1 MQQTAVAVSA
11 GIPTFVGKILFTG
24 WQQECPSSSPRIEI
38 LNLIQLAQERTLDN
52 TPKNSPLLVDVHL
65 VYTYFILRCDQVP
78 HSPAM
83 EANT

>member
-1 MQQTAVAVSA
+1 MSMQQTAVAVSA
-11 GIPTFVGKILFTG
+11 GIPTLVVKIFFTG
-24 WQQECPSSSPRIEI
+24 WQQECPSSSSRIEI

-52 TPKNSPLLVDVHL
+52 TQKNGPLLVDVHL
-65 VYTYFILRCDQVP
+65 RCDQIP

>member
-11 GIPTFVGKILFTG
+11 GIPTFVVKIFFTG
-24 WQQECPSSSPRIEI
+24 WQQECPSSSSRIEI
-38 LNLIQLAQERTLDN
+38 LNLIKLAQERTLDN
-52 TPKNSPLLVDVHL
+52 TQKNGPLLVDVHL
-65 VYTYFILRCDQVP
+65 VYTNLLRCDQIP